1 MPAAPSSSATDLAA
15 RGRDRYFPA
24 SRHAAFSSP
33 AAGPFAVESVRF
45 NSTFAAPLGRRTLA
59 LVVALSLA
67 ASAGC
72 QYTAQGKNA
81 AGVQLYQSGQ
91 YQQAAHYF
99 QQALYQ
105 DPQDADGYYN
115 LASSYH
121 QIGRVNRRQAELD
134 QAEVLYNKCLD
145 FNPNHNDCYRSLAVL
160 LVDKN
165 QPDKAQRLLENW
177 YAANPTN
184 SAAKVELA
192 RLREEFGDKN
202 GAKEYLQQALTT
214 NPYDIRALAALGRI
228 QENEGNLTQ
237 ALANYQRSLYRD
249 QFQPEV
255 AARVARLQ
263 TAVSGGQQTTP
274 TGGTRTVTT
283 PPAPLR

>member
-1 MPAAPSSSATDLAA
+1 VDSDRSTSSTRSLVRRRRFALV
-15 RGRDRYFPA
+15 
-24 SRHAAFSSP
+24 
-33 AAGPFAVESVRF
+33 AGLIL
-45 NSTFAAPLGRRTLA
+45 APL
-59 LVVALSLA
+59 
-67 ASAGC
+67 AGC

-81 AGVQLYQSGQ
+81 AGVQLYQTGQ
-91 YQQAAHYF
+91 YQQAAQYF
-99 QQALYQ
+99 QQAVFQ
-105 DPQDADGYYN
+105 DPQDSDGYYN

-145 FNPNHNDCYRSLAVL
+145 LNENHQDCHRALAVL

-165 QPDKAQRLLENW
+165 QPDKAQKMLQDW
-177 YAANPTN
+177 QTKFPTN
-184 SAAKVELA
+184 SAPKVELA

-202 GAKEYLQQALTT
+202 GAKEYLHQALAT

-263 TAVSGGQQTTP
+263 TAVNAGMQATP
-274 TGGTRTVTT
+274 PGGTRTVTT